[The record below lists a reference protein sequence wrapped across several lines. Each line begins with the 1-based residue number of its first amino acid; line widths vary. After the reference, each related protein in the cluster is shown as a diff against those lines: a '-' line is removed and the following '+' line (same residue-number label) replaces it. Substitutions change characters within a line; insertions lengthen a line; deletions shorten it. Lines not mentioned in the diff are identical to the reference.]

1 MAETIGW
8 LGTGRMGV
16 PMASR
21 LLKAGCDI
29 TVWNRTRDK
38 AEAVGAPIADR
49 PADLADRDLVFT
61 ILSTSEVYEQVA
73 AELLSADTA
82 PKVLVDHSNI
92 SIEASQRVRDAAAE
106 RGVAVLSAPGSGSPR
121 VVAAGLL
128 GLVVSGPEGAFRLAQ
143 PYLEIVG
150 NRVAYAGEGEKA
162 RVAKICHNLLLAITG
177 QALAETTALAE
188 KAGLRRSDFLE
199 WINGSALGSM
209 FTRYKTPP
217 LVNLTYEPASFTST
231 LLLKDVELGLDAAR
245 ELRVPLP
252 LTSAVHELVTTLIGN
267 GFAEAD
273 FAALLEMQARGAG
286 LTLEPENIE
295 VDDGLGPPS

>member
-1 MAETIGW
+1 METIGW
-8 LGTGRMGV
+8 LGAGRMGV
-16 PMASR
+16 PMAGR
-21 LLKAGCDI
+21 LVAAGCDVR
-29 TVWNRTRDK
+29 VWNRTRAK
-38 AEAVGAPIADR
+38 AEQVGAPVVER

-73 AELLSADTA
+73 LELLAADTA

-92 SIEASQRVRDAAAE
+92 AIEVSQRVRGAAAE

-128 GLVVSGPEGAFRLAQ
+128 GLVVSGPEDAFHLAR
-143 PYLEIVG
+143 PYLEIIARSVS
-150 NRVAYAGEGEKA
+150 YAGQGETA
-162 RVAKICHNLLLAITG
+162 RVAKIAHNLLLAITG
-177 QALAETTALAE
+177 QALAEITVLAE
-188 KAGLRRSDFLE
+188 RAGMRRSDFLA

-231 LLLKDVELGLDAAR
+231 LLLKDVELGLDQAR
-245 ELRVPLP
+245 ALKVPMP
-252 LTSAVHELVTTLIGN
+252 LTAAVHEQVTNLIGW
-267 GFAEAD
+267 GYGEAD
-273 FAALLEMQARGAG
+273 FAALLEVQARGAG
-286 LTLEPENIE
+286 LTLEPEDIE